1 MRKLSAGPSDQSY
14 GIQVA
19 RLAGLPDSVIQRAKK
34 VLRDFQEG
42 EVFSVRKLKKAK
54 LTQQDLFVDK

>member
-1 MRKLSAGPSDQSY
+1 
-14 GIQVA
+14 VA